1 VAKAAVRARNTPV
14 KAAVKALTRRS
25 SVAEQA
31 IETSSGPRP
40 TERHRTKWLVVSSPK
55 GGSGKTTSVVNLAVF
70 AAHAG
75 LNVAILD
82 TDMQESAKDWWE
94 LRPDDAPRIHFVG
107 QPLNKVDE
115 AIEAV
120 GAIPNLD
127 LVIVDTPTAVEY
139 FPTETATLLEQ
150 ADLVLVPST
159 TGRPDVKSVMGW
171 MSFLK
176 GRRVLAA
183 YVINRAN
190 ARATVPSRGK
200 NEDEQ
205 PLLGTL
211 AFRAAQRKLNK
222 SGVLCPFP
230 IRQLEDIQTT
240 HEVGVGVLEM
250 NRAKGADD
258 FEAVWDFVRNM
269 IGL

>member
-1 VAKAAVRARNTPV
+1 
-14 KAAVKALTRRS
+14 
-25 SVAEQA
+25 
-31 IETSSGPRP
+31 
-40 TERHRTKWLVVSSPK
+40 
-55 GGSGKTTSVVNLAVF
+55 
-70 AAHAG
+70 
-75 LNVAILD
+75 
-82 TDMQESAKDWWE
+82 M
-94 LRPDDAPRIHFVG
+94 
-107 QPLNKVDE
+107 
-115 AIEAV
+115 
-120 GAIPNLD
+120 
-127 LVIVDTPTAVEY
+127 
-139 FPTETATLLEQ
+139 
-150 ADLVLVPST
+150 PST
-159 TGRPDVKSVMGW
+159 TGRPDVNSVMGW

-176 GRRVLAA
+176 GRQVRAA

-269 IGL
+269 MGF

>member
-1 VAKAAVRARNTPV
+1 MAKSAVSRTTGKAA
-14 KAAVKALTRRS
+14 
-25 SVAEQA
+25 EA
-31 IETSSGPRP
+31 IENKAPPLPALLANRP
-40 TERHRTKWLVVSSPK
+40 PPPDTAPPKKVKWLTVSSPK
-55 GGSGKTTSVVNLAVF
+55 GGSGKTTTVVNLAVF

-82 TDMQESAKDWWE
+82 TDMQESAKDWWD
-94 LRPDDAPRIHFVG
+94 LRPDDAPHIHMIGHPLDRIEQAIREV
-107 QPLNKVDE
+107 E
-115 AIEAV
+115 AIP
-120 GAIPNLD
+120 GLD

-139 FPTETATLLEQ
+139 LPTQTATLL
-150 ADLVLVPST
+150 AHSDLVLVPST

-176 GRRVLAA
+176 GRRMRAA
-183 YVINRAN
+183 FVINRAN
-190 ARATVPSRGK
+190 SRATVRSRGK
-200 NEDEQ
+200 DDDEQ
-205 PLLGTL
+205 PVLGTV

-222 SGVLCPFP
+222 AGVLCPFP

-250 NRAKGADD
+250 NRARGVED

-269 IGL
+269 MGV

>member
-1 VAKAAVRARNTPV
+1 MPGAALKAREPVVSNREAEPRWAPAVTKDPPPDAR
-14 KAAVKALTRRS
+14 KA
-25 SVAEQA
+25 
-31 IETSSGPRP
+31 
-40 TERHRTKWLVVSSPK
+40 ERHRTKWLVVSSPK
-55 GGSGKTTSVVNLAVF
+55 GGSGKTTTVVNLAVF

-82 TDMQESAKDWWE
+82 TDLQQSAKDWWD
-94 LRPDDAPRIHFVG
+94 LRPAEAPRIHLVG
-107 QPLNKVDE
+107 QPLDRIDE
-115 AIEAV
+115 AIGEV
-120 GAIPNLD
+120 EAIPDLD

-139 FPTETATLLEQ
+139 LPTPTATLLDK

-159 TGRPDVKSVMGW
+159 TGRPDVKSVIGW
-171 MSFLK
+171 MAFLK
-176 GRRVLAA
+176 ERRMRAA

-190 ARATVPSRGK
+190 ARANVPSRAK
-200 NEDEQ
+200 DEEDA
-205 PLLGTL
+205 PVLGTI

-230 IRQLEDIQTT
+230 VRQLEDIQAT

-250 NRAKGADD
+250 PRAKGADD

-269 IGL
+269 LGV

>member
-1 VAKAAVRARNTPV
+1 M
-14 KAAVKALTRRS
+14 
-25 SVAEQA
+25 
-31 IETSSGPRP
+31 
-40 TERHRTKWLVVSSPK
+40 
-55 GGSGKTTSVVNLAVF
+55 VNLAVF

-75 LNVAILD
+75 LNVSILD
-82 TDMQESAKDWWE
+82 TDLQESAKDWWD
-94 LRPDDAPRIHFVG
+94 LRPADAPHIHFVG
-107 QPLNKVDE
+107 MRLDRIDDGIAAVE
-115 AIEAV
+115 AI
-120 GAIPNLD
+120 PDLD

-139 FPTETATLLEQ
+139 LPTETATLLNK

-176 GRRVLAA
+176 QRKIRAA

-190 ARATVPSRGK
+190 ARATGPGRGK
-200 NEDEQ
+200 EEDES
-205 PLLGTL
+205 PVLGTL
-211 AFRAAQRKLNK
+211 AFRSAQRKLNK

-269 IGL
+269 TGI